1 MSTGFM
7 IPEDR
12 IMLREVAHLCIA
24 VRDVERA
31 AKAFAE
37 IFGIGPFRVRVLHTP
52 SSRGF
57 VHGEPA
63 EFTIKF
69 GFARLGPITLEL
81 AQPLE
86 GRTILQ
92 DFLKERGEGI
102 HHIGLPAPT
111 PFEAELEKWRRQGIH
126 PLQSSRM
133 EDPEEGWAYMDTQN
147 LVGCILEILC
157 FKRYQ

>member
-1 MSTGFM
+1 
-7 IPEDR
+7 
-12 IMLREVAHLCIA
+12 MLREVAHLCIA
-24 VRDVERA
+24 VRDVEKTAR
-31 AKAFAE
+31 AFAE
-37 IFGIGPFRVRVLHTP
+37 MFGIGPFRLRALHVP
-52 SSRGF
+52 SSRGSLR
-57 VHGEPA
+57 GEPA

-86 GRTILQ
+86 GRTIIQ
-92 DFLKERGEGI
+92 EFLEECGEGI

-111 PFEAELEKWRRQGIH
+111 PLEAELERWRKQGIK
-126 PLQSSRM
+126 PLQSCRM
-133 EDPEEGWAYMDTQN
+133 EDPEEGWAYMDTRS